1 MNERLSYTEQV
12 EDFRPKPDRKSSI
25 IDYEENKL
33 KKQKVIDAELKS
45 QLLETCDELSLASGS
60 EFTSDQI
67 YKAIRE
73 IPMFSQKP
81 SSLFDHPLNDILN
94 ITRSYY
100 KSVESQKRNET
111 GDELVEQAITLES
124 RVNTLKGL
132 GKSNTEIIRL
142 ILTENETG
150 ELTLPHEKLIL
161 YKKFL
166 DLSASQEYVQDS
178 QAINSIIDQTLI
190 DFNNPG
196 SFEIVLQN
204 IYRSDLVSDN
214 TKVKIEQQFGI
225 PPIRNGLELRRAV
238 TFREKLHAQY
248 MKAMGAIDSDIEM
261 ISQNIEGLIKA
272 LQEIQVRIEES
283 PTFEEQFE
291 LEDKRDE
298 LKREL
303 DRLENNR
310 LQLQSDKE
318 NLEEKLP
325 LEEAVLLNGRLTI
338 EDGVFSLKIA
348 HDNTFSLPE
357 GLSNNELADMAN
369 SYFIWQEMNSLGL
382 AHTLFPE
389 EDLSEGKLPSGRFI
403 NFVSRFL
410 GTFNLSH
417 AGSILSL
424 EELHEGQGVINRLR
438 SPETLDNKLMTNEEG
453 AKKDLELLG
462 IIHSEKVNY
471 DRLDE
476 ILVKISISDKS
487 VSAFDLA
494 A

>member
-1 MNERLSYTEQV
+1 MNENLSSTEHPEKSGHKPKSEGRSVDFNGTHQKVLQLKDNEHVERLKEVCTTVY
-12 EDFRPKPDRKSSI
+12 SSI
-25 IDYEENKL
+25 LGFSSSEVFDALTSNSLFQKNPEEILNTPISSIQKFVNQYHELRHAEDDERVSLQLVNEAHSLSNKVDEL
-33 KKQKVIDAELKS
+33 KK
-45 QLLETCDELSLASGS
+45 SG
-60 EFTSDQI
+60 F
-67 YKAIRE
+67 
-73 IPMFSQKP
+73 
-81 SSLFDHPLNDILN
+81 
-94 ITRSYY
+94 
-100 KSVESQKRNET
+100 
-111 GDELVEQAITLES
+111 
-124 RVNTLKGL
+124 
-132 GKSNTEIIRL
+132 SNTEIVRQ
-142 ILTENETG
+142 ILKENETG
-150 ELTLPHEKLIL
+150 QLTLPHEKLIL

-166 DLSASQEYVQDS
+166 DLSASQEYGQDS
-178 QAINSIIDQTLI
+178 QAINSIIDHTPI
-190 DFNNPG
+190 DFNDPG
-196 SFEIVLQN
+196 SFETVLQN
-204 IYRSDLVSDN
+204 IYISDLVSEN

-248 MKAMGAIDSDIEM
+248 MKAMGAIDSDIEE
-261 ISQNIEGLIKA
+261 IGQNIEDLTKA
-272 LQEIQVRIEES
+272 LQEIHVRIEES

-338 EDGVFSLKIA
+338 EDGIFSLKMADGNI
-348 HDNTFSLPE
+348 FSLPE

-369 SYFIWQEMNSLGL
+369 SYFIWQKMNSLGL

-417 AGSILSL
+417 SGSILSL
-424 EELHEGQGVINRLR
+424 EELYDAQGVINRLR
-438 SPETLDNKLMTNEEG
+438 SPETLDNKLLTNEEG
-453 AKKDLELLG
+453 ARKDLELLG

-471 DRLDE
+471 DRLE
-476 ILVKISISDKS
+476 EMLVKISISDKS